1 MIFENFLE
9 LYSILAEKDISITNF
24 HGLKDSQFFLDPAF
38 EVKESILFVE
48 QKYKL
53 YKNKTGSKMEN
64 PIQTF
69 TEVMNHVF

>member
-9 LYSILAEKDISITNF
+9 LYSILAEKNISITNF

-53 YKNKTGSKMEN
+53 YKIRRDQKWKI
-64 PIQTF
+64 PYKPLLK
-69 TEVMNHVF
+69 